1 MDAMIL
7 GAGRGTRLQALGRS
21 LPKVLVPVGDRPLLE
36 RQLEYLEREGFTR
49 VVVNAFHLGD
59 QVERFVDGYEGPLAV
74 ECIVEPRLLGTAGA
88 VRNAL
93 DRLTPGPCFVLYGD
107 VVVGEPI
114 AAMLALHRRMAA
126 DATLAVYAADSTE
139 GKGVVEA
146 DAAGRVTAFREKAG
160 RGPGLVNAGLYV
172 VETALLEALVDPGR
186 AADFGH
192 DVFPAALARGAR
204 LLVHELSAPVI
215 DIGTPEGLAAA
226 RAAVTADA

>member
-7 GAGRGTRLQALGRS
+7 GAGLGTRLQALGRS
-21 LPKVLVPVGDRPLLE
+21 LPKVLVPVGDRPLLG
-36 RQLEYLEREGFTR
+36 RQLDYLEGAGFTR
-49 VVVNAFHLGD
+49 VVVNAFHLGE
-59 QVERFVDGYEGPLAV
+59 QVERFVAGYDGPLAV
-74 ECIVEPRLLGTAGA
+74 ECILEPRLLGTAGA

-107 VVVGEPI
+107 VLVAEPI
-114 AAMLALHRRMAA
+114 AAMLALHRGMAA
-126 DATLAVYAADSTE
+126 DATLAAYAADSTE

-146 DAAGRVTAFREKAG
+146 DAAGRITAFREKAG

-172 VETALLEALVDPGR
+172 VETALMEALVEPGGP
-186 AADFGH
+186 ADFGH
-192 DVFPAALARGAR
+192 DVFPEALAREAR
-204 LLVHELSAPVI
+204 LLVHRLSEPVI